1 MTNAAATPATA
12 VSSASIDPAEIAK
25 FATLAAQWW
34 APDGAFAALHRM
46 NPARLAVIRDQAIS
60 HFALTTKG
68 RKPLAGLTALDVGCG
83 GGLVTLP
90 LARMGATTT
99 GIDAGQ
105 DAIGA
110 ARIQA
115 SATDTPNVTFEQ
127 AAAEDIAKTGR
138 VFDLVVALEI
148 LEHVREPR
156 AFLETLGTLVRP
168 GGLLVVST
176 INRTAMAR
184 VFAITAAEKLLK
196 WAPDGAHDY
205 DKLIKPSEIT
215 AALPHFKWDAPLGLS
230 YKLADRTWQ
239 ASGDISMNYMMAA
252 TRPA

>member
-1 MTNAAATPATA
+1 MTKAAATPPIAQT
-12 VSSASIDPAEIAK
+12 SASIDPTEIAK
-25 FATLAAQWW
+25 FASLAAQWW

-46 NPARLAVIRDQAIS
+46 NPARLAFIRDRAIS
-60 HFALTTKG
+60 HFALAPNG

-105 DAIGA
+105 DAVGA

-115 SATDTPNVTFEQ
+115 NATETQGVLFEQ
-127 AAAEDIAKTGR
+127 TSAEEIAKIGR
-138 VFDLVVALEI
+138 MFDLVVALEI
-148 LEHVREPR
+148 LEHVRDPC

-176 INRTAMAR
+176 INRTAMSR

-196 WAPDGAHDY
+196 WAPEGAHDY

-215 AALPHFKWDAPLGLS
+215 AALPHFKWDAPIGLS
-230 YKLADRTWQ
+230 FKLSDRTWQ